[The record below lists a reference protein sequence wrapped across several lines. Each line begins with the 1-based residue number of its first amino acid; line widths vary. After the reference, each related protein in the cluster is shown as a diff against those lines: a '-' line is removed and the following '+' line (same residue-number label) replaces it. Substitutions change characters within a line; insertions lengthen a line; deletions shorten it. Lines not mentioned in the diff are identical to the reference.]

1 MSHVH
6 SRTLFL
12 VYKTVCGA
20 EPHQTALMDLGPH
33 TSALSLTPPTSYLTH
48 CYPHSLLSRVGAGA
62 ALSSYAI
69 NSVQNAASLQTV
81 STAFA
86 AFAGADSPALPGLSP
101 PQPSP
106 CLARKASGPAAQLSG
121 PAAGRLK
128 SPLSCCCRRHT
139 YGCGRPMPPSVTT
152 RVLG

>member
-1 MSHVH
+1 V
-6 SRTLFL
+6 
-12 VYKTVCGA
+12 

-48 CYPHSLLSRVGAGA
+48 CYPHSLLSCVGAAA

-69 NSVQNAASLQTV
+69 NSVRNAAYLQTV

-121 PAAGRLK
+121 PYIDPYTLFIVCTDCENT
-128 SPLSCCCRRHT
+128 LVCEVSC
-139 YGCGRPMPPSVTT
+139 
-152 RVLG
+152 